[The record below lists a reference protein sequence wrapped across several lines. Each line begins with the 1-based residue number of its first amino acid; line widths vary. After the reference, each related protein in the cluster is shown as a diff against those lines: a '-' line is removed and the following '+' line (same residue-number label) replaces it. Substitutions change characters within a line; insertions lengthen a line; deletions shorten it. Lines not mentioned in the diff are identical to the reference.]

1 MDKTDTRYPYTYAC
15 DLIRSAVGY
24 NESGSKISRSDAS
37 KIRELFAKVTGLDDT
52 YLADKLADYYIAH
65 EEEITDASVK
75 EFLRDVKLGRAIL

>member
-1 MDKTDTRYPYTYAC
+1 MNKNDTRYPYTYAC

-52 YLADKLADYYIAH
+52 YLADKLADYYIAN
-65 EEEITDASVK
+65 EEEITDAGVA
-75 EFLRDVKLGRAIL
+75 EFLREVKLGKITL